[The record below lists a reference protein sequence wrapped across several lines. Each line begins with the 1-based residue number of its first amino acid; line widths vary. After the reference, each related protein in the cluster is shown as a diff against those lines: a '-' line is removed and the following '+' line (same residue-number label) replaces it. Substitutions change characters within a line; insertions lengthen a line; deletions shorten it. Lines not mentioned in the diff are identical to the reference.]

1 MYLGLGFL
9 FFFFSS
15 LEMLHFFMKGN
26 KENQNDLSNFMST
39 EKALFICQIH
49 LTTYLYVCIKLLKTL
64 SEEDCIEKWTKL
76 GPNHLL
82 IHLAVDLT
90 QFLSSKSILS
100 NVCKHWSLDLSS
112 SKVLLDILW
121 FANQIDSTTSRLNK

>member
-1 MYLGLGFL
+1 MDLGLGFL
-9 FFFFSS
+9 FFFFSY
-15 LEMLHFFMKGN
+15 LEMLDFFMKDN

-64 SEEDCIEKWTKL
+64 SVGTIEKWTKL